1 MFEVQD
7 MTPRHLYKL
16 IMDEC
21 WDRYDTIE
29 YIEKTQYT
37 HVIKLTR
44 SGLIDIDVTCTKPYE
59 HSVTY
64 RNALA
69 TLDHIKDIYPERDV
83 VRWSM

>member
-1 MFEVQD
+1 MFEEMD
-7 MTPRHLYKL
+7 MTPHLLAKL

-29 YIEKTQYT
+29 YIEVSQYT

-44 SGLIDIDVTCTKPYE
+44 AGLIDIDVTCTKPYE
-59 HSVTY
+59 SSVTF

-69 TLDHIKDIYPERDV
+69 TIDHIKDIYPERDV
-83 VRWSM
+83 VRWNM